1 MKNEPLN
8 TVDTADISPEL
19 RPSDPP
25 DPVERMGP
33 DIAEAKKNGPSAGT
47 RIGEGGVLGL
57 RVRVFQAPKRG
68 ERFDSCADA
77 ADASPERGLIAVA
90 DGVTDTLRAGA
101 WAKRLTRRFVTEPPP
116 VLSEERFV
124 EWADVGRAEH
134 TDELLTWAD
143 KLTFFHQ
150 QKAADYGS
158 QATFL
163 CVELS
168 GADGTDATSSLS
180 WSALAVGDCCLL
192 TWQRGSDSPSASWPF
207 KGPDEFDRSPA
218 VVGSFEKHGPTPTEI
233 RISSSELAADEMLL
247 LATDASAKRLLTPQ
261 PPFDPWQAWDW
272 DGEAFGNWLIN
283 SRLNGEIENDDV
295 TVVLVCRVPDAGPDG
310 NEATVL
316 HRVEFEEAD
325 ILPPPAPTP
334 PTGHVAVVLAPQVE
348 NAPSS
353 PAGEDSNP
361 VPTQQPDIEQP
372 IPDEIGSLKAKVAEL
387 EKLHLAATT
396 AAHRRAE
403 IILEQ
408 DERLASLKE
417 ELERTQAKLDAL
429 AEQPSQ
435 KTIKKEE
442 KDRAAVAEGLVSV
455 AAEPTR
461 PQDAVPSAL
470 IMTSVSEETP
480 SLRQEEDDLAN
491 SPADATSGSKSH
503 QSLADK
509 YRAVKRWTDQ
519 LLQLEQPKK

>member
-1 MKNEPLN
+1 MTLKNEPLN

-25 DPVERMGP
+25 DPVERMGL
-33 DIAEAKKNGPSAGT
+33 DMAEAKKNGPAAGT

-57 RVRVFQAPKRG
+57 RVRVFQAPKRD
-68 ERFDSCADA
+68 EKFDSCADA
-77 ADASPERGLIAVA
+77 ADASPERGLVAVA

-101 WAKRLTRRFVTEPPP
+101 WAKRLTRRFVTDPPL

-163 CVELS
+163 GVELS
-168 GADGTDATSSLS
+168 GADGTDAASSLS

-192 TWQRGSDSPSASWPF
+192 TWKRGSDSPSASWPF
-207 KGPDEFDRSPA
+207 KDPDEFDRSPA

-295 TVVLVCRVPDAGPDG
+295 TVVLVCRVPDAEPDG
-310 NEATVL
+310 NEATGL

-325 ILPPPAPTP
+325 IVPPPAPTP
-334 PTGHVAVVLAPQVE
+334 PTGPVAVVLAPPVQ

-353 PAGEDSNP
+353 PAGEDPNP

-396 AAHRRAE
+396 VAHRRAE

-408 DERLASLKE
+408 DERLASLKA
-417 ELERTQAKLDAL
+417 ELERTQAELDAL

-435 KTIKKEE
+435 KTTYAEE
-442 KDRAAVAEGLVSV
+442 KDCATSSQEGVNS
-455 AAEPTR
+455 AMKPSR
-461 PQDAVPSAL
+461 PQDAGTPASL
-470 IMTSVSEETP
+470 LTRGLEEMTSPAEGKSNMTE
-480 SLRQEEDDLAN
+480 
-491 SPADATSGSKSH
+491 SPAEATTSNKSSNTFVSKI
-503 QSLADK
+503 K
-509 YRAVKRWTDQ
+509 AVIWP
-519 LLQLEQPKK
+519 QLESPKR